1 MNRKQRI
8 ERRKLLMKPFG
19 NQNNKPIPIIE
30 YNVKIEMVNKLEIKD
45 ADFEL
50 SSSSPRQESVETIG
64 VIGFIG
70 TIEPIGFT
78 EKSASPKKSLLM
90 PSLKTKAPV
99 VEATTTESISSI
111 KETPKHVVRI
121 SNINEC
127 DEKCQVIDF
136 IFRTSDFGFTF
147 LHVSESCKFAFVG
160 LFSAE
165 DAVELRDKFNGL
177 AFNNMICV
185 ADLIVT

>member
-30 YNVKIEMVNKLEIKD
+30 YNVKIEMIGKVKIEEPY
-45 ADFEL
+45 FEL
-50 SSSSPRQESVETIG
+50 TSSSPRQESVETIEPK
-64 VIGFIG
+64 
-70 TIEPIGFT
+70 EPIQPI
-78 EKSASPKKSLLM
+78 ENSVSPKKSLLM
-90 PSLKTKAPV
+90 PSLKTKTPV
-99 VEATTTESISSI
+99 VEATTTESIPSI

-185 ADLIVT
+185 ADLIVA

>member
-1 MNRKQRI
+1 
-8 ERRKLLMKPFG
+8 MKPFG
-19 NQNNKPIPIIE
+19 NQNNKPIPIVE
-30 YNVKIEMVNKLEIKD
+30 YNVKIEMIGKVKIEEPY
-45 ADFEL
+45 FEL
-50 SSSSPRQESVETIG
+50 TSSSPRQESVETIEP
-64 VIGFIG
+64 
-70 TIEPIGFT
+70 IEPI
-78 EKSASPKKSLLM
+78 ENSVSPKKSLLM
-90 PSLKTKAPV
+90 PSLKTKTPV
-99 VEATTTESISSI
+99 VEATTTESIPSI

-185 ADLIVT
+185 ADLIVA

>member
-30 YNVKIEMVNKLEIKD
+30 YNVKIEMVNKLKIED
-45 ADFEL
+45 PYFEL
-50 SSSSPRQESVETIG
+50 TSSSPRQEIIIEPTEP
-64 VIGFIG
+64 IG

-90 PSLKTKAPV
+90 PTLKTKVPA
-99 VEATTTESISSI
+99 VETTTTESIPSI

-121 SNINEC
+121 SNINNC

>member
-1 MNRKQRI
+1 
-8 ERRKLLMKPFG
+8 LT
-19 NQNNKPIPIIE
+19 
-30 YNVKIEMVNKLEIKD
+30 
-45 ADFEL
+45 
-50 SSSSPRQESVETIG
+50 SSSPRQEFIDSTKSTIP
-64 VIGFIG
+64 
-70 TIEPIGFT
+70 TEPAEPT
-78 EKSASPKKSLLM
+78 ENSASPKKSLLM
-90 PSLKTKAPV
+90 PSLKTKVPV
-99 VEATTTESISSI
+99 VEATTTESIPSI

-147 LHVSESCKFAFVG
+147 LHVSETCKFAFVG

-165 DAVELRDKFNGL
+165 DAIELRDKFNGL

-185 ADLIVT
+185 ADLIVA

>member
-19 NQNNKPIPIIE
+19 NQNNKPIPIVE
-30 YNVKIEMVNKLEIKD
+30 YNVKIEMIGKVKIEEPY
-45 ADFEL
+45 FEL
-50 SSSSPRQESVETIG
+50 TSSSPRQESVETIEP
-64 VIGFIG
+64 
-70 TIEPIGFT
+70 IEPI
-78 EKSASPKKSLLM
+78 ENSVSPKKSLLM
-90 PSLKTKAPV
+90 PSLKTKTPV
-99 VEATTTESISSI
+99 VEATTTESIPSI

-185 ADLIVT
+185 ADLIVA

>member
-8 ERRKLLMKPFG
+8 ERRKLLMKSFG

-30 YNVKIEMVNKLEIKD
+30 YNVKIEMIGKVKIEESY
-45 ADFEL
+45 FEL
-50 SSSSPRQESVETIG
+50 TSPRQESVETIQP
-64 VIGFIG
+64 IGTIGTIG
-70 TIEPIGFT
+70 TIEN
-78 EKSASPKKSLLM
+78 SASPKKSLLM
-90 PSLKTKAPV
+90 PSLKTKTPV
-99 VEATTTESISSI
+99 VEATTTESIPSI

-147 LHVSESCKFAFVG
+147 LHVSETCKFAFVG
-160 LFSAE
+160 LFSGE
-165 DAVELRDKFNGL
+165 DAAELRDKFNGL

-185 ADLIVT
+185 ADLIVA